1 MNIAA
6 ARRLRLLVAAAA
18 AAVALAACAPITKV
32 ATGEAV
38 VRDRIAVTVT
48 TPWNQFERGLGDN
61 TPVWTTEGIT
71 VDALQ
76 FYVGIKDGEL
86 IAPTPAQPK
95 GVVPLAFRRGMQP
108 ADVVALY
115 QALWTRDGSTFAL
128 EKLEP
133 ADFLGGG
140 FRFDYALTRKV
151 DDVRLSGTAW
161 GAVRNGEL
169 FLINFSAPRLGF
181 YPRLKPQAEAL
192 ARSAR
197 VKG

>member
-1 MNIAA
+1 MSLVA
-6 ARRLRLLVAAAA
+6 ARLLRLVVAAAA
-18 AAVALAACAPITKV
+18 VTLAACAPITKV

-38 VRDRIAVTVT
+38 VRDRLAVTVT

-76 FYVGIKDGEL
+76 FYVGVKDGEL
-86 IAPTPAQPK
+86 IAPTPSQPK
-95 GVVPLAFRRGMQP
+95 GVVPLAFKRGMQP
-108 ADVVALY
+108 ADIVALY

-133 ADFLGGG
+133 AEFVGGSG
-140 FRFDYALTRKV
+140 FRFEYALTRKV
-151 DDVRLSGTAW
+151 DDVRLRGTAW
-161 GAVRNGEL
+161 AAVRNGEL

-181 YPRLKPQAEAL
+181 YARLAPQAEAV